1 MLNENFQRRTLWWY
15 FVFGIA
21 PLLSICTM
29 FLLQNRGKFCLG
41 IFIAL
46 RRCYVWEAIC
56 IQGTWSTAA
65 ECLNLILPGRNTYL
79 LLLKHVCQNCMHV
92 RCLFSDRFLLLKP
105 PADWDA
111 SFCKFN
117 IIRKRK
123 LTNKSNL
130 IREAATKHIYLFN
143 WLKINEDPLK
153 RKTKNAHYWDQV
165 VVKRQKE
172 KSNPYPICYNPQF
185 VLGSRAA
192 EAKGW

>member
-1 MLNENFQRRTLWWY
+1 MVVFCFRNRTPSIDLY
-15 FVFGIA
+15 NVFVAKSWQILFGHIYCSTS
-21 PLLSICTM
+21 LL
-29 FLLQNRGKFCLG
+29 CLG
-41 IFIAL
+41 SYMHTRHLEHSRWMPQSDIAWQKHVL
-46 RRCYVWEAIC
+46 ASTEA
-56 IQGTWSTAA
+56 
-65 ECLNLILPGRNTYL
+65 CLSK
-79 LLLKHVCQNCMHV
+79 LKHVCQNCMHV

-117 IIRKRK
+117 IIRTRK